1 MTHVALICDNGRIA
15 QWQRRA
21 LAEAGITRVALLLD
35 CRNTVSERRW
45 VRHAGYYL
53 LNMLAIRSRETRMV
67 SIDACGLAIDERVVF
82 DAETMGA
89 WQSLPD
95 SVLARVGAV
104 APEVI
109 VKFGMGLLRVP
120 PADVLSAPILSYH
133 HGDPAAFR
141 GRPAGFWET
150 ARGTPVLGQVV
161 QVLANRL
168 DAGVV
173 VAFAQTKVYAHSY
186 RATMIEAYRHSPLLL
201 RPAIARAV
209 AGEHLPA
216 GHGANHRL
224 PSNAAVSRVA
234 MGIACKWFGRLAY
247 GALFEKEWRVSVAA
261 RPADPL
267 TAAPAHARELPV
279 PRGYTI
285 LADPFLCANGDVL
298 AEGLHAR
305 SGLGHI
311 LRVAE
316 NGQVETVMAG
326 SGHAS
331 YPAVVA
337 TQDGEAMLPETA
349 RWADPALY
357 PLRGGGAQVPLVI
370 EGAPRL
376 LDPTLFVWRD
386 HFYLFA
392 NDRGVGSHA
401 LMLWVAEAQAGPYHR
416 HPASPIR
423 ISPRGGRMGGA
434 ILEQDARLY
443 RLGQDGSGGYGE
455 RLVAFEITT
464 LTPDAYAEREAGEI
478 AFAGVRG
485 PHTLNVNADAMVFDH
500 YRERF
505 APLAGVRRLMARLR

>member
-1 MTHVALICDNGRIA
+1 MTRVALICDNGWIA

-35 CRNTVSERRW
+35 CRNTASERRW
-45 VRHAGYYL
+45 VAHAGYYL

-67 SIDACGLAIDERVVF
+67 AVEACGIAIDERVVF
-82 DAETMGA
+82 DADTAGA

-95 SVLARVGAV
+95 SVLLRVRAV

-120 PADVLSAPILSYH
+120 PRDLLAAPILSYH
-133 HGDPAAFR
+133 HGDPATFR

-150 ARGTPVLGQVV
+150 ATGTPMLGQVV

-168 DAGVV
+168 DAGAV

-186 RATMIEAYRHSPLLL
+186 CATMIEAYRHSPLLL

-209 AGEHLPA
+209 TGEHLPA
-216 GHGANHRL
+216 GHGPNHRL
-224 PSNAAVSRVA
+224 PSNAAVGRVA
-234 MGIACKWFGRLAY
+234 IGMVRKWLGRLAY
-247 GALFEKEWRVSVAA
+247 GAMFEKEWRVSIAA

-267 TAAPAHARELPV
+267 IATPADARELPV

-305 SGLGHI
+305 SGQGHI

-316 NGQVETVMAG
+316 DGRVETVMAG
-326 SGHAS
+326 RGHAS

-337 TQDGEAMLPETA
+337 TPDGEAMLPETA

-357 PLRGGGAQVPLVI
+357 PVDGAGKCVPLDI

-376 LDPTLFVWRD
+376 LDPTLFAWRD
-386 HFYLFA
+386 RFYLFA
-392 NDRGVGSHA
+392 NDRGVGPHA
-401 LMLWVAEAQAGPYHR
+401 LMLWVAEAQAGPYRR
-416 HPASPIR
+416 HPASPVR

-443 RLGQDGSGGYGE
+443 RLGQDGSRGYGE
-455 RLVAFEITT
+455 RLAAFEITT
-464 LTPDAYAEREAGEI
+464 LTPDAYTEREAGEI
-478 AFAGVRG
+478 AFSGVRG
-485 PHTLNVNADAMVFDH
+485 PHTLNVSADAMVFDH